1 MKQPQG
7 FVHPQ
12 FPTHVCKLV
21 KSLYGLKQAPRAWN
35 DKFTS
40 YLQAIGFDAS
50 LSDSSLF
57 VRTDG
62 ADVVILLLYVDDII
76 ITGSNSQMLQSVIT
90 TLNAVFDLKDMGRL
104 AYFLGLQITYRS
116 NGDLFINQAKY
127 TKDLIHKA
135 GMDDCKP
142 CSTPCKPHNQ
152 VLSNEGTL
160 LSYPTLYRSLVG
172 ALQYLTF
179 TRPDIAFAV
188 NNVCQYMNA
197 PTDIHFAMVKRILR
211 FLQGT
216 LHCGLTY
223 ISRGPVT
230 VTAYSD
236 SDWAA
241 DLNTRRS
248 ITGYVVYLGQN
259 PVSWQSKKQSSVSRS
274 STEAEYRALAH
285 TTADISWIRLILKD
299 LHEFVPSPPVLYCD
313 NQSAI
318 ALSLNPVQHSR
329 IKHLETDFHFVRE
342 RVQKGDLIVEYV
354 CTKAQ
359 IADVLTKG
367 LHGPDFLRHCFNLKL
382 GYPS

>member
-1 MKQPQG
+1 M
-7 FVHPQ
+7 
-12 FPTHVCKLV
+12 
-21 KSLYGLKQAPRAWN
+21 
-35 DKFTS
+35 
-40 YLQAIGFDAS
+40 
-50 LSDSSLF
+50 SDSSLF

-62 ADVVILLLYVDDII
+62 ADVVILLFYVDDII
-76 ITGSNSQMLQSVIT
+76 ITGSNSQQIQSVIT

-104 AYFLGLQITYRS
+104 AYFLGLQITYNS

-152 VLSNEGTL
+152 VLSTEGIL
-160 LSYPTLYRSLVG
+160 LSDPTLYRSLVG

-188 NNVCQYMNA
+188 NTVCQYMNA
-197 PTDIHFAMVKRILR
+197 PTDIHLAMVKRILR

-216 LHCGLTY
+216 LQCGLTY
-223 ISRGPVT
+223 ISGGPLT

-236 SDWAA
+236 SDWTA
-241 DLNTRRS
+241 DLNTRIS

-259 PVSWQSKKQSSVSRS
+259 PVSWQSKKQSSISRS

-285 TTADISWIRLILKD
+285 TTADIAWIRLILKD
-299 LHEFVPSPPVLYCD
+299 LHVFVPSSPVLYCD

-329 IKHLETDFHFVRE
+329 IKYLKTDFHFVRE
-342 RVQKGDLIVEYV
+342 WVQKGDLSVEYL
-354 CTKAQ
+354 CTKDQ

-382 GYPS
+382 GYPSKD